1 MELIEL
7 INERLDPEEVVDALG
22 LTTEELTILL
32 WETIYENKDRFA
44 YLQLDDE
51 GCFDGSND

>member
-32 WETIYENKDRFA
+32 WEEIYRNKERFM
-44 YLQLDDE
+44 YLTMEGDPDYDE
-51 GCFDGSND
+51 